1 MKVLKK
7 AGKIV
12 AVLFLVLAL
21 GLAALD
27 IYLIKMP
34 ELRAKAEI
42 DGIEDVACR
51 IEDMAI
57 HENVKVIGLGEAT
70 HGNAEFQELK
80 LDVLKVLADQYNV
93 DCFAMEMDYGEGV
106 IVNNYINGHSG
117 MSIDE
122 VMSRINFT
130 IYKTEDIRDLIEWM
144 KDYNRSHVDKLSFY
158 GFDLQN
164 PDVDLKLI
172 LDFAADNS
180 IPEGAGLADVFDG
193 YLNSGVSF
201 RDTGLREGF
210 EMLDRLG
217 TALKN
222 GREAYQDLYNY
233 DRILDCIENV
243 LRTRE
248 LAARYDGDNGMVEG
262 GQYRDQMMALKVIEL
277 SESLDG
283 SRMMITGHNGHI
295 GYAGNYTRTM
305 GSFIRDELGDSYYA
319 IGTDYFITDCN
330 MPSVSGRRSNHRFVS
345 GDILAYQA
353 KRIGTYYLDFS
364 MVSEETDV
372 YKYIHEPIYTGSLG
386 EGYSI
391 RQTILQDTVRLYCEP
406 EYLYNAMILIY
417 ECTPLNLLAEEN

>member
-7 AGKIV
+7 IGKVMAI
-12 AVLFLVLAL
+12 LFLILMV
-21 GLAALD
+21 GLAVLD
-27 IYLIKMP
+27 IYLIKIP
-34 ELRAKAEI
+34 ELRAKVKI

-51 IEDMAI
+51 TEDMAI
-57 HENVKVIGLGEAT
+57 HENVKVIGLGEAS

-80 LDVLKVLADQYNV
+80 LEVLKVLAEKYNV

-106 IVNNYINGHSG
+106 IINDYINGHSG

-122 VMSRINFT
+122 VMSSINFT
-130 IYKTEDIRDLIEWM
+130 IYRTEDIRDLIEWM
-144 KDYNRSHVDKLSFY
+144 KDYNQLHDNQLSFY

-180 IPEGAGLADVFDG
+180 IAEGEGLADIFDG
-193 YLNSGVSF
+193 YLNGNASF
-201 RDTGLREGF
+201 RDTGLSEGF
-210 EMLDRLG
+210 EMLSSLG
-217 TALKN
+217 AALKT

-243 LRTRE
+243 LRARE
-248 LAARYDGDNGMVEG
+248 LAARYDGDDGMVEG
-262 GQYRDQMMALKVIEL
+262 AQYRDRMMALKVIEL
-277 SESLDG
+277 SESLDE

-305 GSFIRDELGDSYYA
+305 GSFSRDELGDSYYA

-330 MPSVSGRRSNHRFVS
+330 MPSNNGRRSNHRFVS
-345 GDILAYQA
+345 GDVLAYQA
-353 KRIGTYYLDFS
+353 KTIGTYYLDFS
-364 MVSEETDV
+364 VVSEGTDV
-372 YKYIHEPIYTGSLG
+372 YRYIHEPIYTGSLG

-391 RQTILQDTVRLYCEP
+391 RNTILQDTVRIYCEP
-406 EYLYNAMILIY
+406 EYLYDAMILIY
-417 ECTPLNLLAEEN
+417 KCTPLNLLTEEN

>member
-7 AGKIV
+7 VGKV
-12 AVLFLVLAL
+12 TAVLLLGLIL

-27 IYLIKMP
+27 IYLIKKP
-34 ELRAKAEI
+34 ELQAKRKI
-42 DGIEDVACR
+42 NGIEDAAR
-51 IEDMAI
+51 RTDDLTINEKAR
-57 HENVKVIGLGEAT
+57 VIGLGEAA

-80 LDVLKVLADQYNV
+80 LEVLKVLVDKYNV
-93 DCFAMEMDYGEGV
+93 DCFAMEMDYGEAV
-106 IVNNYINGHSG
+106 IINDYINGHSE

-122 VMSRINFT
+122 VVNHISFT
-130 IYKTEDIRDLIEWM
+130 IYRTEDIRNLIEWM
-144 KDYNRSHVDKLSFY
+144 KEYNQSHSSRLSFY

-164 PDVDLKLI
+164 PDVDLNLI
-172 LDFAADNS
+172 LDFVKGNS
-180 IPEGAGLADVFDG
+180 IEEGVGLADVFDV
-193 YLNSGVSF
+193 YLNGNAGF
-201 RDTGLREGF
+201 RDEGLLEGF
-210 EMLDRLG
+210 EKLTSLG
-217 TALKN
+217 NTLKAN
-222 GREAYQDLYNY
+222 REAYQDLYNY

-243 LRTRE
+243 LRARE

-262 GQYRDQMMALKVIEL
+262 GQYRDLMMAEKVIEL

-330 MPSVSGRRSNHRFVS
+330 MPSGNGRRANHRFVS

-353 KRIGTYYLDFS
+353 KDLGPYYLDFS
-364 MVSEETDV
+364 SVSEESDV

-391 RQTILQDTVRLYCEP
+391 RNTIFQDTVRLYCEP
-406 EYLYNAMILIY
+406 EYLYDAMILIY
-417 ECTPLNLLAEEN
+417 ECTPLNLLTEEN

>member
-7 AGKIV
+7 IGKVMAI
-12 AVLFLVLAL
+12 LFLILMV
-21 GLAALD
+21 GLAVLD
-27 IYLIKMP
+27 IYLIKIP
-34 ELRAKAEI
+34 ELRAKVKI

-51 IEDMAI
+51 TEDMAI
-57 HENVKVIGLGEAT
+57 HENVKVIGLGEAS

-80 LDVLKVLADQYNV
+80 LEVLKVLAEKYNV

-106 IVNNYINGHSG
+106 IINDYINGHSG

-122 VMSRINFT
+122 VMSSINFT
-130 IYKTEDIRDLIEWM
+130 IYRTEDIRDLIEWM
-144 KDYNRSHVDKLSFY
+144 KDYNQLHDNQLSFY

-180 IPEGAGLADVFDG
+180 IAEGEGLADIFDG
-193 YLNSGVSF
+193 YLNGNASF
-201 RDTGLREGF
+201 RDTGLSEGF
-210 EMLDRLG
+210 EMLSSLG
-217 TALKN
+217 AALKT

-243 LRTRE
+243 LRARE
-248 LAARYDGDNGMVEG
+248 LAARYDGDDGMVEG
-262 GQYRDQMMALKVIEL
+262 AQYRDRMMALKVIEL
-277 SESLDG
+277 SESLDE

-330 MPSVSGRRSNHRFVS
+330 MPSNNGRRSNHRFVS
-345 GDILAYQA
+345 GDVLAYQA
-353 KRIGTYYLDFS
+353 KTIGTYYLDFS
-364 MVSEETDV
+364 VVSEGTDV
-372 YKYIHEPIYTGSLG
+372 YRYIHEPIYTGSLG

-391 RQTILQDTVRLYCEP
+391 RNTILQDTVRIYCEP
-406 EYLYNAMILIY
+406 EYLYDAMILIY
-417 ECTPLNLLAEEN
+417 KCTPLNLLTEEN

>member
-1 MKVLKK
+1 MKALKK
-7 AGKIV
+7 IGKVV
-12 AVLFLVLAL
+12 AVLFLVSML
-21 GLAALD
+21 GLGALD

-34 ELRAKAEI
+34 ELRAKVKI
-42 DGIEDVACR
+42 DGIEDAACS
-51 IEDMAI
+51 IEELTI
-57 HENVKVIGLGEAT
+57 QESVKVIGLGEAS
-70 HGNAEFQELK
+70 HGNAEFQKLK
-80 LDVLKVLADQYNV
+80 LDVLKVLADRYNV

-106 IVNNYINGHSG
+106 IINDYINGHSG

-130 IYKTEDIRDLIEWM
+130 IYKTEDIKNLIEWM
-144 KDYNRSHVDKLSFY
+144 KDYNRSHDDKLSFY

-164 PDVDLKLI
+164 PDMDLMLI
-172 LDFAADNS
+172 LDFVTDHS
-180 IPEGAGLADVFDG
+180 IAEGAGLADIFDG
-193 YLNSGVSF
+193 YLNGKMSF
-201 RDTGLREGF
+201 RDTGLSEGF

-217 TALKN
+217 IALKT
-222 GREAYQDLYNY
+222 GREAYRDLYNY

-243 LRTRE
+243 LRTKE

-277 SESLDG
+277 AESLDG

-295 GYAGNYTRTM
+295 GYAGNFTRTM

-330 MPSVSGRRSNHRFVS
+330 MPSGSGRRSNHRFVS

-364 MVSEETDV
+364 TVSEGTDV
-372 YKYIHEPIYTGSLG
+372 YKYIHEPIYTGTLG

-391 RQTILQDTVRLYCEP
+391 RNTILQDTVRLYCEP
-406 EYLYNAMILIY
+406 EYLYDAMILIY
-417 ECTPLNLLAEEN
+417 ECTPLNLLTEEN